1 MKKVTVIDNREEN
14 NFVKLDTLLTCSF
27 FVFGGGSELW
37 SVVKKNKDNT
47 ILCLE
52 YTTGYTQ
59 GFLGSEN
66 VLPVEVEINIVR

>member
-14 NFVKLDTLLTCSF
+14 NVVRLDTLLTCSF
-27 FVFGGGSELW
+27 FVFSGGLELW
-37 SVVKKNKDNT
+37 SAVNKNKDNT

-59 GFLGSEN
+59 GFLGSEK
-66 VLPVEVEINIVR
+66 VIPVEVEINIVR